1 MSETLKLLKLDH
13 ENAAHLLDLLEKQI
27 ELDSN
32 YDLTLLE
39 DIAAY
44 FLDYP
49 DLCHHPIED
58 SVFERIRLRDPKR
71 ARGLEVLLEEHHH
84 ISEVTRSLARL
95 IAEVKENP
103 HHGPDRLHDEAA
115 YFIKCYRAHMEAEE
129 RSFFPVAAAVLD
141 EDDWASLDF
150 DLFDRPDP
158 LFDPIA
164 HDRFRALRQRIESE
178 STAAVRRATAFRKMR
193 ELQNLRDLSAF
204 NQTMR
209 DAHEPFRLS
218 ARRSGGFSLRADHDV
233 LIDIPP
239 CSETRAT
246 WCAWFYLNSNQGA
259 ANVHAAR

>member
-1 MSETLKLLKLDH
+1 MSETLELLKLDH

-27 ELDSN
+27 EPGPD
-32 YDLTLLE
+32 YDLTLLA

-58 SVFERIRLRDPKR
+58 AVFERIRKRDPKR

-84 ISEVTRSLARL
+84 IGEVTRSLARL
-95 IAEVKENP
+95 IDEVKENP

-115 YFIKCYRAHMEAEE
+115 YFVKSYRAHMEAEE
-129 RSFFPVAAAVLD
+129 RAFFPIAAAVLND
-141 EDDWASLDF
+141 EDWASLDF
-150 DLFDRPDP
+150 DLFDRADP
-158 LFDPIA
+158 LFDPNA

-178 STAAVRRATAFRKMR
+178 SSAALRRAAAFRKMR
-193 ELQNLRDLSAF
+193 ELQSLRDLNTF

-209 DAHEPFRLS
+209 EAHKPFRLS
-218 ARRSGGFSLRADHDV
+218 TRRSGGFALCADHDV

-246 WCAWFYLNSNQGA
+246 WCAWFYLNSQPHNAG
-259 ANVHAAR
+259 VHAAR